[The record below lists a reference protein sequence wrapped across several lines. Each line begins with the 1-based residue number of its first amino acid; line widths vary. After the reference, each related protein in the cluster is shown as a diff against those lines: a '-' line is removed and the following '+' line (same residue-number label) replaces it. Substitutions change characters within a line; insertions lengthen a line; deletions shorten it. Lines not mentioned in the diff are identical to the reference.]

1 MIINSFEPRGD
12 TGKKPPAFAARS
24 LPVQSTHLGPD
35 CSKFPTNI
43 FKYCRTSGS
52 TPTRNTPHAQNT
64 QIRAEAPESSPLR
77 YTPGLG
83 YAVQGIFRPMR
94 PRAPQ
99 QCGSASSCLPRA
111 LKMRPPPGP
120 PQDHQRSRSEC
131 VPCGQR
137 GSARRGRRSR
147 LPGGGGFQ
155 GLAFGVQDLGF
166 RDALGAWDF
175 GGLGFIKAPSAQR
188 PSL

>member
-1 MIINSFEPRGD
+1 MMTVFTINKKQGQPFVPGCKLVGWSDDWLIINSFELRGD
-12 TGKKPPAFAARS
+12 TGKKSPAFAARY

-35 CSKFPTNI
+35 CSKFPTDI

-52 TPTRNTPHAQNT
+52 TPTRNTPRTKHT
-64 QIRAEAPESSPLR
+64 IRAEAPQSSPLR

-83 YAVQGIFRPMR
+83 YVVQDIFRPMR

-111 LKMRPPPGP
+111 LKTHPPPGP
-120 PQDHQRSRSEC
+120 PQHHQRLRSGC

-137 GSARRGRRSR
+137 GSARRGHRSR
-147 LPGGGGFQ
+147 LPGGG
-155 GLAFGVQDLGF
+155 VF
-166 RDALGAWDF
+166 RV
-175 GGLGFIKAPSAQR
+175 
-188 PSL
+188 